1 MTYKPLKDSRTV
13 IALVQDRPGVLA
25 RVAGLFRRR
34 GFNIA
39 SLAVGHSERKGMS
52 RMAFVVEGD
61 ADTVGQVAKQLDKLI
76 DVVEAEDIT
85 DLDVVYREMALIRVV
100 AIPETRTEI
109 LQLVDI
115 FRGDIVDVGAE
126 ALVIETTGD
135 ADKIDSLIALLQPF
149 GVREVMRTGKVAMP
163 RSALVKGGRDGHNV
177 KR

>member
-1 MTYKPLKDSRTV
+1 MTYHPLMGSRTV

-25 RVAGLFRRR
+25 RVSGLFRRR

-100 AIPETRTEI
+100 AVPETRAEI
-109 LQLVDI
+109 LQLANI
-115 FRGDIVDVGAE
+115 FRADIVDVGAE

-149 GVREVMRTGKVAMP
+149 GVREVMRTGRVAMP